1 VAYVGLVWDG
11 YSHIRFGRDGHHW
24 TPSHLLLK
32 GSAFPLILGYL
43 LLAADELKAA
53 RDRGGQVGLERWLR
67 LAIVLGF
74 MMLLGALDILFSP
87 WLQKRA
93 PNLFVPRSAAGWV
106 VWLVAANRVF
116 GRPGAAT
123 LAAVLF
129 LLWREL
135 LSFALVLSN
144 WDRPPHLGAM
154 LVLSVAIDLLF
165 LAAGRWSR
173 HPLFGAAAGTV
184 AGAVYA
190 LPAYVLALA
199 VVAEREGTPAG
210 PESRWGALD
219 LADVAPQRAL
229 LVIGVTVVGAALSG
243 LAGQVVGSLVLAQ
256 RQVALRRA
264 PPKRATAGRPST
276 AT

>member
-1 VAYVGLVWDG
+1 MAYVGLVWDG
-11 YSHIRFGRDGHHW
+11 YSHVRFDRDGRHW

-123 LAAVLF
+123 LAAALF

-135 LSFALVLSN
+135 LSLALVLSN
-144 WDRPPHLGAM
+144 WDRPPHLGAV

-173 HPLFGAAAGTV
+173 HPLFGAAAG
-184 AGAVYA
+184 AVYA
-190 LPAYVLALA
+190 LPAYVLAPA
-199 VVAEREGTPAG
+199 ARHRRDDRRRGAERPGRPGGGIAG
-210 PESRWGALD
+210 PRPAPGRAPPGAAEACHGGTAEHGDLTAGSRWGQ
-219 LADVAPQRAL
+219 APRARSS
-229 LVIGVTVVGAALSG
+229 AS
-243 LAGQVVGSLVLAQ
+243 
-256 RQVALRRA
+256 RR
-264 PPKRATAGRPST
+264 RRR
-276 AT
+276 